1 MEVKLDYKQTE
12 IGIIPG
18 DWKVKPI
25 GDFFSIFVGRDLK
38 NENYSTYQDNIFR
51 YPVYSNTVS
60 KEGLYGYYNFPE
72 YSGESLTIVGRGV
85 GLGTAFKRVGG
96 YGAIGRLLVLFPK
109 ENVNAAFVT
118 EYINH
123 RVKIFTESG
132 GIPQLTGISIAKY
145 EIPLPP
151 TLAEQQA
158 IAKVLSDV
166 DIFIEALELLIAKK
180 RAIKQGV
187 MQELL
192 TGKRRLPG
200 FEGEW
205 GKKRIVEIYQ
215 LESGKSKSKEVIKG
229 GKYLVMDMGSV
240 STDGR
245 IISEKRTNNETDLLK
260 IGDLIM
266 PKDDIGGGNIIGKTA
281 YIDQNCRYV
290 LGDHVYKLSLHNNEN
305 SSLFFSYLINSL
317 YINRKIKKL
326 VTGSAQL
333 GINKSSVSSIEI
345 IYPDSYEQKAIGKF
359 INDLINEIESLELL
373 KNKYKNI
380 KQGMMQQLLT
390 GKMRLM

>member
-166 DIFIEALELLIAKK
+166 DIFIEALELLIAKT

-266 PKDDIGGGNIIGKTA
+266 PKMI
-281 YIDQNCRYV
+281 
-290 LGDHVYKLSLHNNEN
+290 
-305 SSLFFSYLINSL
+305 
-317 YINRKIKKL
+317 
-326 VTGSAQL
+326 
-333 GINKSSVSSIEI
+333 
-345 IYPDSYEQKAIGKF
+345 
-359 INDLINEIESLELL
+359 LEVE
-373 KNKYKNI
+373 
-380 KQGMMQQLLT
+380 T
-390 GKMRLM
+390 